1 MESRVLY
8 EISFAFKPEQILF
21 VVIPAVWLFIVSQM
35 RKKSEGGLKKF
46 LTVLFRFGCF
56 ITLAFVAIGIPN
68 QVMEYNSTVG
78 AYRRGEYQTVEGYVE
93 NFHPMRGESQTVEGY
108 AENFHPM
115 PATGPDE
122 ESFTIRGVRFFYS
135 DWVLSF
141 GYHNARSLGGV
152 ITGDGQH
159 LRIGYTEYGSLGNVI
174 VYIEELPDDQA
185 E

>member
-8 EISFAFKPEQILF
+8 EISFAFKPDQLVWVLF
-21 VVIPAVWLFIVSQM
+21 PAVWLFVVSQM
-35 RKKSEGGLKKF
+35 RKKSEGALKKF

-56 ITLAFVAIGIPN
+56 ITLAFAAIGIPN
-68 QVMEYNSTVG
+68 QIMEYNSTVG

-93 NFHPMRGESQTVEGY
+93 DFHL
-108 AENFHPM
+108 M
-115 PATGPDE
+115 PATGHDE

-141 GYHNARSLGGV
+141 GYHNARSLGSV

-174 VYIEELPDDQA
+174 VSIEELSDDQA